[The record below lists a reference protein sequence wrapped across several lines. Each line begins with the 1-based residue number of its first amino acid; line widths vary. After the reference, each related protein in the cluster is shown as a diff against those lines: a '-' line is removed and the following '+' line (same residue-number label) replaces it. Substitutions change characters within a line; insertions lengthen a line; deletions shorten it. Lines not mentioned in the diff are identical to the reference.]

1 MKKIVL
7 MVLMLLIA
15 VGVIAS
21 IGYGSNNSAPNA
33 ECYVCH
39 TGATVPA
46 ELKLVGLPK
55 QYEHGKTYKL
65 TLTVS
70 SPLQSI
76 GVVQGGFSAE
86 ATAGE
91 LIITDEKNTQISLP
105 FITHTQEGSEKRT
118 WKFAWK
124 APQQKVDVDLKVMAV
139 AADGDF
145 SSNGDAITAE
155 VFTIKP
161 KK

>member
-7 MVLMLLIA
+7 LVVLLLA
-15 VGVIAS
+15 VVGFAAS
-21 IGYGSNNSAPNA
+21 IGYSSNNSAPSG

-39 TGATVPA
+39 TGTAVPA
-46 ELKLVGLPK
+46 KMKLAGVPK
-55 QYEHGKTYKL
+55 QYERGKIYNL

-91 LIITDEKNTQISLP
+91 LIVTDGKNTQISLP

-124 APQQKVDVDLKVMAV
+124 APEQKMDVELKVRAI
-139 AADGDF
+139 AADGDY
-145 SSNGDAITAE
+145 SPNGDAVTAE